1 MNFEDISSNEKGKC
15 KEKWNE
21 YFNPKTPL
29 ERLFIK
35 NFLRMLFFVKC
46 INFPCT
52 VRIDLYFLLSCLQNL
67 DVVILEN
74 IVFCC
79 AHRHRVF
86 LKRIFSI
93 NVPADTIL
101 KKLISICLSDIRE
114 SLLKA
119 PQCRGW

>member
-21 YFNPKTPL
+21 HFNPKATL
-29 ERLFIK
+29 ERLVIK
-35 NFLRMLFFVKC
+35 NFLRMPFFVKC

-74 IVFCC
+74 IVFCWP
-79 AHRHRVF
+79 HGMF

-101 KKLISICLSDIRE
+101 KKLVSICLSYIRE
-114 SLLKA
+114 TLFKA